1 MAEKLHWGN
10 KASNKTVLKEL
21 ITPIQTTET
30 SYSILRVCL
39 VPMLLILLCCLFLS
53 RFQASQK
60 SIKRVFENF
69 PTFLF
74 TVSTS
79 HNWSVLLWNNSRLL
93 SSSIFSLHGKKWQ
106 SSWILKPKA
115 TRFFHVSSAD
125 KPGPPQNIKLVDV
138 WGFNAALEWTPPQDD
153 GNAQILGYTVQ
164 KADKK
169 TMVRNCTEL
178 VTLYGV

>member
-69 PTFLF
+69 PTVLF

-79 HNWSVLLWNNSRLL
+79 HN
-93 SSSIFSLHGKKWQ
+93 
-106 SSWILKPKA
+106 
-115 TRFFHVSSAD
+115 
-125 KPGPPQNIKLVDV
+125 
-138 WGFNAALEWTPPQDD
+138 
-153 GNAQILGYTVQ
+153 
-164 KADKK
+164 
-169 TMVRNCTEL
+169 
-178 VTLYGV
+178 